1 MITDWHFYLVA
12 IPAVVLVGLS
22 KGGFQG
28 MGLLS
33 LPLLALV
40 IPPLQATAIM
50 LPILMVQDI
59 GTVWSVRKTWDK
71 RNLVSFLVGGMAG
84 IFAAASFAAY
94 LSNAG
99 VEFGVG
105 LISIGFVLNHW
116 LGPKPS
122 AAAAVTKPPVPK
134 GLFWAFCCGITS
146 FIANAGS
153 PPFQIYV
160 MPQKLP
166 PVVYAGTAA
175 LFFAVANA
183 TKFFLLAGLGQ
194 VSTDSL
200 TTSSVLFPL
209 ALASS
214 MSGVWLVRR
223 VQAGVFYTIVY
234 WLTLCVGSKLTFD
247 GARALFGLSFPGLG

>member
-12 IPAVVLVGLS
+12 IPAVILMGLS

-40 IPPLQATAIM
+40 IPPLQAAAIM

-59 GTVWSVRKTWDK
+59 VTVWSFRKTCDR
-71 RNLVSFLVGGMAG
+71 RNLVIYLVGGTVG
-84 IFAAASFAAY
+84 IFAGAAFAAH

-105 LISIGFVLNHW
+105 LISIAFVLNHW
-116 LGPKPS
+116 FGPKPS
-122 AAAAVTKPPVPK
+122 AAAPVTKPPVSK
-134 GLFWAFCCGITS
+134 GLFWAFVCGVTS
-146 FIANAGS
+146 FIANAGA

-175 LFFAVANA
+175 LFFATANA
-183 TKFFLLAGLGQ
+183 TKFVLLAGLGQ
-194 VSTDSL
+194 VSTDNL

-209 ALASS
+209 ALAAS

-223 VQAGVFYTIVY
+223 VQAGIFYTIVY
-234 WLTLCVGSKLTFD
+234 WLTLFVGAKLSFD
-247 GARALFGLSFPGLG
+247 GAQALFGFHVPGL